1 LATSTRSTSFTV
13 SLRRELRAVV
23 TPLREHRPSQRIPV
37 NRPRR
42 SFFLVEDEALIRMML
57 VDMLEELGHAVVAEA
72 GRIEDALR
80 LAHDPGFD
88 IAILDINLGGPTS
101 TPVAEILAKRSVPFV
116 FASGYGEDDIPGG
129 FKNRPTLRKPFQ
141 LDGLERAIHAA
152 LAEYEN

>member
-1 LATSTRSTSFTV
+1 
-13 SLRRELRAVV
+13 
-23 TPLREHRPSQRIPV
+23 V

-101 TPVAEILAKRSVPFV
+101 TPVAEREEIGSVRFRERLR
-116 FASGYGEDDIPGG
+116 GRRYTRG
-129 FKNRPTLRKPFQ
+129 FQ
-141 LDGLERAIHAA
+141 E
-152 LAEYEN
+152 